1 MADGE
6 IIIETDIDTKKARA
20 ELKRLETR
28 IEGLK
33 EKIDAKQTARNAIA
47 EKLKA
52 AAVEAEEARKA
63 VELLQ
68 AEVAQSQR
76 NLRTEDLSATQR
88 KQMSDELRYQTTEL
102 NRQQRSLAQ
111 KEATVTRLETQER
124 QMTSDIAHQTQSLD
138 KSQRSAEALTNQIQ
152 KSSGAG
158 ATLRQQ
164 MEGAADSVN
173 RFKRRLSQLA
183 KQVLI
188 FTVAARAL
196 SALRD
201 WLGGVIKS
209 NDELSAKMA
218 KLKGAFLTAVQ
229 PILNAV
235 IPAFSKLLDVLT
247 RVVSAVA
254 SVVSLFFGTTAE
266 AAADQAEDLNREQEA
281 IEGVGSAAKTA
292 AKQLAAFDTINQL
305 TNTGGAGNQV
315 QAPDFSAVKDYK
327 LPDWLEKLV
336 EIIKFNVD
344 DVFFNWGDLTAEDI
358 AKKAVTGLITLCSG
372 AAGFAIG
379 GVPGAIVGTLLGV
392 TISGLV
398 NNAIFDNDGK
408 LSKREIAKMVVYAL
422 SGLAG
427 GVIGFTIGGFA
438 GAMIGA
444 TIGIGLTLLIEQ
456 LGISRE
462 KKSLER
468 FYASDLGKL
477 VQQLNEDISKHAQ
490 LALDLRAHVDSITG
504 EVDAKTQADFAMAK
518 TLIEQIFAFDEKDNK
533 TAEEIQRIQALCK
546 DLNKLGILG
555 DFRLEWDASKNS
567 VSATKDEVYKVMDAQ
582 FKLLQQEAWKD
593 SIIQL
598 LKDQAEYEQALDK
611 AYATAGKA
619 TREYYAEKEK
629 YDLFLDK
636 FRSNPYGSKEYKS
649 ALGDVLHGKAPSQVA
664 IDELKKAM
672 ESADKAASDLNSGYM
687 AVQEKINDFSRR
699 LGYDTKAVT
708 DWSKKYSVAAEDAA
722 DNLKKNAAQ
731 KAPDVKAAGESIA
744 GAFADGIASS
754 VEKSAQAARSVT
766 DQVTHAFSSAYAS
779 AKNAGKGL
787 TEQYAEGIKAGSG
800 TAKTAMSNVMQ
811 SLLSITQSGV
821 SAIRDLIDKINTK
834 LQTKTDTQ
842 PDLSAL
848 LDKIVGGMK
857 GLKIPHL
864 AQGAVIP
871 ANREFV
877 AVLGDQKSGTN
888 IETPLETMVQAFR
901 QALAESGYGG
911 NNEATLVLDRETLGK
926 VVWRLNKAE
935 ERRIGVSLAGV

>member
-1 MADGE
+1 MTVADGE
-6 IIIETDIDTKKARA
+6 IIIETDIDTKKART

-52 AAVEAEEARKA
+52 AAVKAEEARKA

-158 ATLRQQ
+158 ATMRQQ
-164 MEGAADSVN
+164 MEGVADSVN
-173 RFKRRLSQLA
+173 RVKRRLSQLA

-305 TNTGGAGNQV
+305 TNNGGAGGAGNQV

-398 NNAIFDNDGK
+398 NNLIFDNDGK

-427 GVIGFTIGGFA
+427 GIIGFTIGGFA

-456 LGISRE
+456 FGVSQE
-462 KKSLER
+462 KKALER

-490 LALDLRAHVDSITG
+490 LALDLKAHVDSITG
-504 EVDAKTQADFAMAK
+504 EVDAKTQADFTMAK
-518 TLIEQIFAFDEKDNK
+518 TLIEQIFSIDAKDNK

-555 DFRLEWDASKNS
+555 DFRLEWDASKKS

-611 AYATAGKA
+611 AYATAGRA
-619 TREYYAEKEK
+619 TREYYAKLDQGIQVK
-629 YDLFLDK
+629 KDNLFQ
-636 FRSNPYGSKEYKS
+636 YGRE
-649 ALGDVLHGKAPSQVA
+649 LH
-664 IDELKKAM
+664 ELKAAM
-672 ESADKAASDLNSGYM
+672 ESADKAASDLNSGYI

-708 DWSKKYSVAAEDAA
+708 DWSKKYSMAAEDAA

-766 DQVTHAFSSAYAS
+766 GQVTQAFSSAYAS

-834 LQTKTDTQ
+834 LQTKSGTQ

-871 ANREFV
+871 ANREFM

-901 QALAESGYGG
+901 QALAESGGRGDRPVY
-911 NNEATLVLDRETLGK
+911 LMLDRRELG
-926 VVWRLNKAE
+926 RAILDAGDQ
-935 ERRIGVSLAGV
+935 ERVRVGLSLT

>member
-6 IIIETDIDTKKARA
+6 IIIETDIDTKKAKA
-20 ELKRLETR
+20 ELGRLEAR

-33 EKIDAKQTARNAIA
+33 EKIDARQTARNAIA

-138 KSQRSAEALTNQIQ
+138 KSQRSAEALTTQIQ

-158 ATLRQQ
+158 ATMRQQ
-164 MEGAADSVN
+164 MEGAADSVT

-209 NDELSAKMA
+209 NDALSAKMA

-292 AKQLAAFDTINQL
+292 SKQLAAFDTINRL
-305 TNTGGAGNQV
+305 TNTGGAGGAGNQV

-336 EIIKFNVD
+336 EIIKVNVD

-392 TISGLV
+392 AISGLV
-398 NNAIFDNDGK
+398 NNMIFDNDGK
-408 LSKREIAKMVVYAL
+408 LSKREVAKMVVYAL

-427 GVIGFTIGGFA
+427 GIIGFTIGGFA

-456 LGISRE
+456 FGVSQE
-462 KKSLER
+462 KKALER

-490 LALDLRAHVDSITG
+490 LALDLKAHIDSITG
-504 EVDAKTQADFAMAK
+504 EVDAKTQADFTMAK
-518 TLIEQIFAFDEKDNK
+518 TLIDQIFSIDAKDNK

-546 DLNKLGILG
+546 DLNQLGILG
-555 DFRLEWDASKNS
+555 DFRLEWDASKKS

-611 AYATAGKA
+611 AYATAGRA
-619 TREYYAEKEK
+619 TREYYAKR
-629 YDLFLDK
+629 DQAPQVRADNF
-636 FRSNPYGSKEYKS
+636 FPYARE
-649 ALGDVLHGKAPSQVA
+649 LH
-664 IDELKKAM
+664 ELKKAM

-708 DWSKKYSVAAEDAA
+708 DWSKKYSMAAEDAA

-766 DQVTHAFSSAYAS
+766 GQVTQAFSSAYAS

-800 TAKTAMSNVMQ
+800 TAKTAMSNIMQ
-811 SLLSITQSGV
+811 ALLSITQSGV

-834 LQTKTDTQ
+834 LQTKSGTQ

-871 ANREFV
+871 ANREFM

-901 QALAESGYGG
+901 QALAESGGRGDRSVY
-911 NNEATLVLDRETLGK
+911 LMLDRRELG
-926 VVWRLNKAE
+926 RAILDAGDQ
-935 ERRIGVSLAGV
+935 ERVRVGLSLT

>member
-6 IIIETDIDTKKARA
+6 IIIETDIDTKKAKA
-20 ELKRLETR
+20 ELGRLEAR

-33 EKIDAKQTARNAIA
+33 EKIDARQTARNAIA

-138 KSQRSAEALTNQIQ
+138 KSQRSAEALTTQIQ

-158 ATLRQQ
+158 ATMRQQ
-164 MEGAADSVN
+164 MEGAADSVT

-209 NDELSAKMA
+209 NDALSAKMA

-292 AKQLAAFDTINQL
+292 SKQLAAFDTINRL
-305 TNTGGAGNQV
+305 TNTGGAGGAGNQV

-336 EIIKFNVD
+336 EIIKVNVD

-392 TISGLV
+392 AISGLV
-398 NNAIFDNDGK
+398 NNMIFDNDGK
-408 LSKREIAKMVVYAL
+408 LSKREVAKMVVYAL

-427 GVIGFTIGGFA
+427 GIIGFTIGGFA

-456 LGISRE
+456 FGVSQE
-462 KKSLER
+462 KKALER

-490 LALDLRAHVDSITG
+490 LALDLKAHIDSITG
-504 EVDAKTQADFAMAK
+504 EVDAKTQADFTMAK
-518 TLIEQIFAFDEKDNK
+518 TLIDQIFSIDAKDNK

-546 DLNKLGILG
+546 DLNQLGILG
-555 DFRLEWDASKNS
+555 DFRLEWDASKKS

-611 AYATAGKA
+611 AYATAGRA
-619 TREYYAEKEK
+619 TREYYAKR
-629 YDLFLDK
+629 DQAPQVRADNF
-636 FRSNPYGSKEYKS
+636 FPYARE
-649 ALGDVLHGKAPSQVA
+649 LH
-664 IDELKKAM
+664 ELKKAM

-708 DWSKKYSVAAEDAA
+708 DWSKKYSVAAEGAA
-722 DNLKKNAAQ
+722 DNLKKGAAQ
-731 KAPDVKAAGESIA
+731 KAPDIKAAGESIA

-766 DQVTHAFSSAYAS
+766 GQVTQAFSSAYAS

-834 LQTKTDTQ
+834 LQTKSGTQ

-871 ANREFV
+871 ANREFM
-877 AVLGDQKSGTN
+877 AVLGDQKQGTN
-888 IETPLETMVQAFR
+888 IETPLATMLAAFK
-901 QALAESGYGG
+901 QALAESGFGG

-926 VVWRLNKAE
+926 VVWKLNKAE

>member
-6 IIIETDIDTKKARA
+6 IIIETDIDTKKAQA
-20 ELKRLETR
+20 ELGRLEAR
-28 IEGLK
+28 VEKLK
-33 EKIDAKQTARNAIA
+33 EKIETKQTARNAIA
-47 EKLKA
+47 EQLKTA
-52 AAVEAEEARKA
+52 AAEAEAAHRE
-63 VELLQ
+63 VEQLQ
-68 AEVAQSQR
+68 AEAAQSR
-76 NLRTEDLSATQR
+76 TNLRVEDLTATQR
-88 KQMSDELRYQTTEL
+88 KQMSDELRYQTSEL
-102 NRQQRSLAQ
+102 TRQQRILAQ
-111 KEATVTRLETQER
+111 KEAAAKRLQTQER
-124 QMTSDIAHQTQSLD
+124 QMTSDIAHQTQSLA
-138 KSQRSAEALTNQIQ
+138 KSQQAAEALTNQIQ

-158 ATLRQQ
+158 ATMRQQ

-183 KQVLI
+183 KQVLV

-292 AKQLAAFDTINQL
+292 SKQLAAFDTINQL
-305 TNTGGAGNQV
+305 TNNGGAGSTGNQV

-336 EIIKFNVD
+336 EIIRFNVD
-344 DVFFNWGDLTAEDI
+344 DVFFNWENLTAEDI

-392 TISGLV
+392 AISGLV
-398 NNAIFDNDGK
+398 NNMIFDNDGK

-427 GVIGFTIGGFA
+427 GIIGFTIGGGFA

-462 KKSLER
+462 KKALER

-490 LALDLRAHVDSITG
+490 LALDLKAHVDSITG
-504 EVDAKTQADFAMAK
+504 EVDAKTQADFTMAK
-518 TLIEQIFAFDEKDNK
+518 TLIEQIFSIDAKDNK
-533 TAEEIQRIQALCK
+533 TAEEIQRIQTLCK
-546 DLNKLGILG
+546 DLNKLGVLG
-555 DFRLEWDASKNS
+555 NFRLEWDASKMS
-567 VSATKDEVYKVMDAQ
+567 VSATKDEVYKMLDAQ

-611 AYATAGKA
+611 AYATAGRA
-619 TREYYAEKEK
+619 TREYYAKKEE
-629 YDLFLDK
+629 YDRFYD
-636 FRSNPYGSKEYKS
+636 RSTRSM
-649 ALGDVLHGKAPSQVA
+649 LGDVLKGKG
-664 IDELKKAM
+664 ITDTELNELKKAM

-708 DWSKKYSVAAEDAA
+708 DWSKKYSVAAEGAA
-722 DNLKKNAAQ
+722 DNLKKGAAQ
-731 KAPDVKAAGESIA
+731 KAPDIKAAGESIA

-766 DQVTHAFSSAYAS
+766 GQVTQAFSSAYAS

-834 LQTKTDTQ
+834 LQTKSGTQ

-871 ANREFV
+871 ANREFM

-888 IETPLETMVQAFR
+888 IETPLATMVQAFR
-901 QALAESGYGG
+901 QALAESGGRGERPVY
-911 NNEATLVLDRETLGK
+911 LMLDRRELG
-926 VVWRLNKAE
+926 RAILDAGDQ
-935 ERRIGVSLAGV
+935 ERVRIGLSLT

>member
-1 MADGE
+1 M
-6 IIIETDIDTKKARA
+6 
-20 ELKRLETR
+20 ETR

-111 KEATVTRLETQER
+111 KEAMVTRLETQER

-158 ATLRQQ
+158 ATMRQQ

-305 TNTGGAGNQV
+305 TNNGGAGGADNQV

-398 NNAIFDNDGK
+398 NNLIFDNDGK

-427 GVIGFTIGGFA
+427 GIIGFTIGGFA

-456 LGISRE
+456 FGVSQE
-462 KKSLER
+462 KKALER

-490 LALDLRAHVDSITG
+490 LALDLKAHVDSITG
-504 EVDAKTQADFAMAK
+504 EVDAKTQADFTMAK
-518 TLIEQIFAFDEKDNK
+518 TLIEQIFSIDAKDNK

-555 DFRLEWDASKNS
+555 DFRLEWDASKKS

-611 AYATAGKA
+611 AYATAGRA
-619 TREYYAEKEK
+619 TREYYAKLDQGIQVK
-629 YDLFLDK
+629 KDNLFQ
-636 FRSNPYGSKEYKS
+636 YGRE
-649 ALGDVLHGKAPSQVA
+649 LH
-664 IDELKKAM
+664 ELKAAM
-672 ESADKAASDLNSGYM
+672 ESADKAASDLNSGYI

-708 DWSKKYSVAAEDAA
+708 DWSKKYSMAAEDAA

-731 KAPDVKAAGESIA
+731 KAPDVKAAGESIV

-766 DQVTHAFSSAYAS
+766 GQVTQAFSSAYAS

-834 LQTKTDTQ
+834 LQTKSGTQ

-871 ANREFV
+871 ANREFM

-901 QALAESGYGG
+901 QALAESGGRGDRSVY
-911 NNEATLVLDRETLGK
+911 LMLDRRELG
-926 VVWRLNKAE
+926 RAILDAGDQ
-935 ERRIGVSLAGV
+935 ERVRVGLSLT

>member
-6 IIIETDIDTKKARA
+6 IIIETDIDTKKAQA
-20 ELKRLETR
+20 ELGRLEAR
-28 IEGLK
+28 VEKLK
-33 EKIDAKQTARNAIA
+33 EKIETKQTARNAIA
-47 EKLKA
+47 EQLKTA
-52 AAVEAEEARKA
+52 AAEAEAARRE
-63 VELLQ
+63 VEQLQ
-68 AEVAQSQR
+68 AEAAQSR
-76 NLRTEDLSATQR
+76 TNLRVEDLTATQR
-88 KQMSDELRYQTTEL
+88 KQMSDELRYQTSEL
-102 NRQQRSLAQ
+102 TRQQRILAQ
-111 KEATVTRLETQER
+111 KEAAAKRLQTQER
-124 QMTSDIAHQTQSLD
+124 QMTSDIAHQTQSLA
-138 KSQRSAEALTNQIQ
+138 KSQQAAEALTNQIQ

-158 ATLRQQ
+158 ATMRQQ

-183 KQVLI
+183 KQVLV

-292 AKQLAAFDTINQL
+292 SKQLAAFDTINQL
-305 TNTGGAGNQV
+305 TNNGGAGSTGNQV

-336 EIIKFNVD
+336 EIIRFNVD
-344 DVFFNWGDLTAEDI
+344 DVFFNWENLTAEDI

-392 TISGLV
+392 AISGLV
-398 NNAIFDNDGK
+398 NNMIFDNDGK

-490 LALDLRAHVDSITG
+490 LALDLKAHVDSITG
-504 EVDAKTQADFAMAK
+504 EVDAKTQADFTMAK
-518 TLIEQIFAFDEKDNK
+518 TLIEQIFSIDAKDNK

-611 AYATAGKA
+611 AYATAGRA
-619 TREYYAEKEK
+619 TREYYAKLDQGIQVK
-629 YDLFLDK
+629 KDNLFQ
-636 FRSNPYGSKEYKS
+636 YGRE
-649 ALGDVLHGKAPSQVA
+649 LH
-664 IDELKKAM
+664 ELKAAM
-672 ESADKAASDLNSGYM
+672 ESADKAASDLNSGYI

-708 DWSKKYSVAAEDAA
+708 DWSKKYSMAAEDAA

-766 DQVTHAFSSAYAS
+766 GQVTQAFSSAYAS

-834 LQTKTDTQ
+834 LQTKSGTQ

-871 ANREFV
+871 ANREFM

-901 QALAESGYGG
+901 QALAESGGRGDRPVY
-911 NNEATLVLDRETLGK
+911 LMLDRRELG
-926 VVWRLNKAE
+926 RAILDAGDQ
-935 ERRIGVSLAGV
+935 ERVRVGLSLT

>member
-6 IIIETDIDTKKARA
+6 IIIETDIDTKKAQA
-20 ELKRLETR
+20 ELGRLEAR
-28 IEGLK
+28 VEKLK
-33 EKIDAKQTARNAIA
+33 EKIETKQTARDAIA
-47 EKLKA
+47 EQLKTA
-52 AAVEAEEARKA
+52 AAEAEAARRE
-63 VELLQ
+63 VEQLQ
-68 AEVAQSQR
+68 AEAAQSR
-76 NLRTEDLSATQR
+76 TNLRVEDLTATQR
-88 KQMSDELRYQTTEL
+88 KQMSDELRYQTSEL
-102 NRQQRSLAQ
+102 TRQQRILAQ
-111 KEATVTRLETQER
+111 KEAAAKRLQTQER
-124 QMTSDIAHQTQSLD
+124 QMTSDIAHQTQSLA
-138 KSQRSAEALTNQIQ
+138 KSQQAAEALTNQIQ

-158 ATLRQQ
+158 ATMRQQ

-183 KQVLI
+183 KQVLV

-292 AKQLAAFDTINQL
+292 SKQLAAFDTINQL
-305 TNTGGAGNQV
+305 TNNGGAGSTGNQV

-336 EIIKFNVD
+336 EIIRFNVD
-344 DVFFNWGDLTAEDI
+344 DVFFNWENLTAEDI

-392 TISGLV
+392 AISGLV
-398 NNAIFDNDGK
+398 NNMIFDNDGK

-427 GVIGFTIGGFA
+427 GIIGFTIGGGFA

-462 KKSLER
+462 KKALER

-490 LALDLRAHVDSITG
+490 LALDLKAHVDSITG
-504 EVDAKTQADFAMAK
+504 EVDAKTQADFTMAK
-518 TLIEQIFAFDEKDNK
+518 TLIEQIFSIDAKDNK
-533 TAEEIQRIQALCK
+533 TAEEIQRIQTLCK
-546 DLNKLGILG
+546 DLNKLGVLG
-555 DFRLEWDASKNS
+555 NFRLEWDASKMS
-567 VSATKDEVYKVMDAQ
+567 VSATKDEVYKMLDAQ

-611 AYATAGKA
+611 AYATAGRA
-619 TREYYAEKEK
+619 TREYYAKKEE
-629 YDLFLDK
+629 YDRFYD
-636 FRSNPYGSKEYKS
+636 RSTRSM
-649 ALGDVLHGKAPSQVA
+649 LGDVLKGKG
-664 IDELKKAM
+664 ITDTELNELKKAM

-699 LGYDTKAVT
+699 LGYDTKAIT
-708 DWSKKYSVAAEDAA
+708 DWSKKYSVAAEGAA
-722 DNLKKNAAQ
+722 DNLKKGAAQ
-731 KAPDVKAAGESIA
+731 KAPDIKAAGESIA

-766 DQVTHAFSSAYAS
+766 GQVMQAFSSAYAS

-800 TAKTAMSNVMQ
+800 TAKTAMANVMR

-834 LQTKTDTQ
+834 LQMKADTQ

-871 ANREFV
+871 ANREFM

>member
-6 IIIETDIDTKKARA
+6 IIIETDIDTKKAKT

-33 EKIDAKQTARNAIA
+33 EKIETKQTARNAIA

-111 KEATVTRLETQER
+111 KEATVTRLKTQER
-124 QMTSDIAHQTQSLD
+124 QMTSDIERQTQSLA
-138 KSQRSAEALTNQIQ
+138 KSQQAAEALTNQIQ

-158 ATLRQQ
+158 ATMRQQ

-183 KQVLI
+183 KQVLV

-218 KLKGAFLTAVQ
+218 KLKGTFLTAVQ

-247 RVVSAVA
+247 RVISAVA

-292 AKQLAAFDTINQL
+292 SKQLAAFDTINQL
-305 TNTGGAGNQV
+305 TNNGGAGSSGAQV

-344 DVFFNWGDLTAEDI
+344 DVFFNWEDLTAEDI

-379 GVPGAIVGTLLGV
+379 GVPGAIIGTLLGV

-398 NNAIFDNDGK
+398 NNLIFDNDGK
-408 LSKREIAKMVVYAL
+408 LSKREIAKMVVYVL

-427 GVIGFTIGGFA
+427 GIIGFTIGGGFA

-456 LGISRE
+456 FCVSQE
-462 KKSLER
+462 KKALER

-490 LALDLRAHVDSITG
+490 LALDLKAHIDSITG
-504 EVDAKTQADFAMAK
+504 EVDAKTQADFTMAK
-518 TLIEQIFAFDEKDNK
+518 TLIEQIFSIDAKDNK

-611 AYATAGKA
+611 AYATAGRV
-619 TREYYAEKEK
+619 THEYYAKR
-629 YDLFLDK
+629 DQAPQVRADNF
-636 FRSNPYGSKEYKS
+636 FPYARE
-649 ALGDVLHGKAPSQVA
+649 LH
-664 IDELKKAM
+664 ELKKVM

-708 DWSKKYSVAAEDAA
+708 DWSKKYATAAESAA
-722 DNLKKNAAQ
+722 DNLTAGAAR

-744 GAFADGIASS
+744 DAFADGIASS
-754 VEKSAQAARSVT
+754 TDKSAQAARSVT
-766 DQVTHAFSSAYAS
+766 GQVTQAFSSAYAS
-779 AKNAGKGL
+779 AKNAGKSL

-800 TAKTAMSNVMQ
+800 TAKNAMSTVMQ

-834 LQTKTDTQ
+834 LQTKSEAK

-848 LDKIVGGMK
+848 LDKIIGGMN

-871 ANREFV
+871 ANREFM

-901 QALAESGYGG
+901 QALAENGGRSGSRPVY
-911 NNEATLVLDRETLGK
+911 LMLDRRELG
-926 VVWRLNKAE
+926 RAILDAGDQ
-935 ERRIGVSLAGV
+935 ERVRVGLSLT

>member
-6 IIIETDIDTKKARA
+6 IIIETDIDTKKAQA
-20 ELKRLETR
+20 ELGRLEAR
-28 IEGLK
+28 VEKLK
-33 EKIDAKQTARNAIA
+33 EKIETKQTARNAIA
-47 EKLKA
+47 EQLKTA
-52 AAVEAEEARKA
+52 AAEAEAARRE
-63 VELLQ
+63 VEQLQ
-68 AEVAQSQR
+68 AEAAQSR
-76 NLRTEDLSATQR
+76 TNLRVEDLTATQR
-88 KQMSDELRYQTTEL
+88 KQMSDELRYQTSEL
-102 NRQQRSLAQ
+102 TRQQRILAQ
-111 KEATVTRLETQER
+111 KEAAAKRLQTQER
-124 QMTSDIAHQTQSLD
+124 QMTSDIAHQTQSLA
-138 KSQRSAEALTNQIQ
+138 KSQQAAEALTNQIQ

-158 ATLRQQ
+158 ATMRQQ

-183 KQVLI
+183 KQVLV

-292 AKQLAAFDTINQL
+292 SKQLAAFDTINQL
-305 TNTGGAGNQV
+305 TNNGGAGSTGNQV

-336 EIIKFNVD
+336 EIIRFNVD
-344 DVFFNWGDLTAEDI
+344 DVFFNWENLTAEDI

-392 TISGLV
+392 AISGLV
-398 NNAIFDNDGK
+398 NNMIFDNDGK

-427 GVIGFTIGGFA
+427 GIIGFTIGGGFA

-462 KKSLER
+462 KKALER

-490 LALDLRAHVDSITG
+490 LALDLKAHVDSITG
-504 EVDAKTQADFAMAK
+504 EVDAKTQADFTMAK
-518 TLIEQIFAFDEKDNK
+518 TLIEQIFSIDAKDNK

-555 DFRLEWDASKNS
+555 DFRLEWDASKKS
-567 VSATKDEVYKVMDAQ
+567 VSATKDEVYKMLDAQ

-598 LKDQAEYEQALDK
+598 LKDQVEYEQALDK
-611 AYATAGKA
+611 AYATAGRA
-619 TREYYAEKEK
+619 TREYYAKKEE
-629 YDLFLDK
+629 YDRFYD
-636 FRSNPYGSKEYKS
+636 RSTRSM
-649 ALGDVLHGKAPSQVA
+649 LGDVLKGKG
-664 IDELKKAM
+664 ITDTELNELKKAM

-708 DWSKKYSVAAEDAA
+708 DWSKKYSVAAEGAA
-722 DNLKKNAAQ
+722 DNLKKGAAQ
-731 KAPDVKAAGESIA
+731 KAPDIKAAGESIA

-766 DQVTHAFSSAYAS
+766 GQVTQAFSSAYAS

-834 LQTKTDTQ
+834 LQTKSGTQ

-871 ANREFV
+871 ANREFM
-877 AVLGDQKSGTN
+877 AVLGDQKQGTN
-888 IETPLETMVQAFR
+888 IETPLATMLAAFK
-901 QALAESGYGG
+901 QALAESGFGG

-926 VVWRLNKAE
+926 VVWKLNKAE

>member
-1 MADGE
+1 MTVADGE
-6 IIIETDIDTKKARA
+6 IIIETDIDTKKART

-138 KSQRSAEALTNQIQ
+138 KSQRSAEALTTQIQ

-158 ATLRQQ
+158 ATMRQQ
-164 MEGAADSVN
+164 MEGAADSVT

-183 KQVLI
+183 KQVLV
-188 FTVAARAL
+188 FTVASRAL

-201 WLGGVIKS
+201 WLGGVIRS
-209 NDELSAKMA
+209 NDALSAKMA

-235 IPAFSKLLDVLT
+235 IPAFSGLLDVLT
-247 RVVSAVA
+247 RVISAVA

-305 TNTGGAGNQV
+305 TNNGGAGSSGNQA

-344 DVFFNWGDLTAEDI
+344 DVFFNWENLTAEDI

-462 KKSLER
+462 KKALDR

-490 LALDLRAHVDSITG
+490 LALDLKAHVDSITG
-504 EVDAKTQADFAMAK
+504 EVDAKTQADFTMAK
-518 TLIEQIFAFDEKDNK
+518 TLIEQIFSFDEKDNK

-619 TREYYAEKEK
+619 TREYYAKKEE
-629 YDLFLDK
+629 YDRFYD
-636 FRSNPYGSKEYKS
+636 RSTRSM
-649 ALGDVLHGKAPSQVA
+649 LGDVLKGKG
-664 IDELKKAM
+664 ITDTELNELKKAM

-708 DWSKKYSVAAEDAA
+708 DWSKKYSMAAEDAA

-766 DQVTHAFSSAYAS
+766 GQVTQAFSSAYAS

-834 LQTKTDTQ
+834 LQTKSGSTQ

-871 ANREFV
+871 ANREFM

-901 QALAESGYGG
+901 QALAESGGRGDRPVY
-911 NNEATLVLDRETLGK
+911 LMLDRRELG
-926 VVWRLNKAE
+926 RAILDAGDQ
-935 ERRIGVSLAGV
+935 ERVRVGLSLT

>member
-33 EKIDAKQTARNAIA
+33 EKIDAKQTERNAIA

-52 AAVEAEEARKA
+52 AAAEAEEARKA

-88 KQMSDELRYQTTEL
+88 KQMSDELRYQTAEL

-138 KSQRSAEALTNQIQ
+138 KSQRSAEALTKQIQ

-158 ATLRQQ
+158 ATIRQQ

-173 RFKRRLSQLA
+173 RFKRRLSRLA
-183 KQVLI
+183 KQALI

-247 RVVSAVA
+247 RVISAVA

-292 AKQLAAFDTINQL
+292 SKQLAAFDTINQL
-305 TNTGGAGNQV
+305 TNNGGAGSAGNQV
-315 QAPDFSAVKDYK
+315 QVPDFSAVKDYK

-344 DVFFNWGDLTAEDI
+344 DVFFNWDDLTAEDI

-398 NNAIFDNDGK
+398 NNMIFDNDGK

-427 GVIGFTIGGFA
+427 GIIGFTIGGFA

-444 TIGIGLTLLIEQ
+444 TIGIGLMLLIEQ

-462 KKSLER
+462 KKALER

-504 EVDAKTQADFAMAK
+504 EVDAKTQADFTMAK
-518 TLIEQIFAFDEKDNK
+518 ALIEQIFSIDAKDNK

-546 DLNKLGILG
+546 DLNQLGILG
-555 DFRLEWDASKNS
+555 DFRLEWDASKDS

-582 FKLLQQEAWKD
+582 LKLLQQEAWKD

-611 AYATAGKA
+611 AYATAGRA
-619 TREYYAEKEK
+619 TREYYAKKEE
-629 YDLFLDK
+629 YDRFYD
-636 FRSNPYGSKEYKS
+636 RSTRSM
-649 ALGDVLHGKAPSQVA
+649 LGDVLKGKG
-664 IDELKKAM
+664 ITDTELNELKKAM

-708 DWSKKYSVAAEDAA
+708 DWSKKYSMAAEDAA
-722 DNLKKNAAQ
+722 DNLKKGAAQ
-731 KAPDVKAAGESIA
+731 KAPDVRAAGESIA

-754 VEKSAQAARSVT
+754 VKKSAQAARSVT

-800 TAKTAMSNVMQ
+800 TAKTAMSNVMRA
-811 SLLSITQSGV
+811 LLSITQSGV

-834 LQTKTDTQ
+834 LQTKSGTQ

-871 ANREFV
+871 ANREFM

-888 IETPLETMVQAFR
+888 IETPLATMVQAFR
-901 QALAESGYGG
+901 QALAESGYSGT
-911 NNEATLVLDRETLGK
+911 NEAYMVLDDEVFGK
-926 VVWRLNKAE
+926 LVYRYNNK
-935 ERRIGVSLAGV
+935 ERNRIGVSLAGGNA

>member
-1 MADGE
+1 MIVADGE
-6 IIIETDIDTKKARA
+6 IIIETDIDTKKART

-158 ATLRQQ
+158 ATMRQQ

-305 TNTGGAGNQV
+305 TNNGGAGGAGNQV

-398 NNAIFDNDGK
+398 NNLIFDNDGK

-427 GVIGFTIGGFA
+427 GIIGFTIGGFA

-456 LGISRE
+456 FGVSQE
-462 KKSLER
+462 KKALER

-490 LALDLRAHVDSITG
+490 LALDLKAHVDSITG
-504 EVDAKTQADFAMAK
+504 EVDAKTQADFTMAK
-518 TLIEQIFAFDEKDNK
+518 TLIEQIFSIDAKDNK

-555 DFRLEWDASKNS
+555 DFRLEWDASKKS

-611 AYATAGKA
+611 AYATAGRA
-619 TREYYAEKEK
+619 TREYYAKLDQGIQVK
-629 YDLFLDK
+629 KDNLFQ
-636 FRSNPYGSKEYKS
+636 YGRE
-649 ALGDVLHGKAPSQVA
+649 LH
-664 IDELKKAM
+664 ELKAAM
-672 ESADKAASDLNSGYM
+672 ESADKAASDLNSGYI

-708 DWSKKYSVAAEDAA
+708 DWSKKYSMAAEDAA

-731 KAPDVKAAGESIA
+731 KAPDVKAAGESIV

-766 DQVTHAFSSAYAS
+766 GQVTQAFSSAYAS

-834 LQTKTDTQ
+834 LQTKSGTQ

-871 ANREFV
+871 ANREFM

-901 QALAESGYGG
+901 QALAESGGRGDRSVY
-911 NNEATLVLDRETLGK
+911 LMLDRRELG
-926 VVWRLNKAE
+926 RAILDAGDQ
-935 ERRIGVSLAGV
+935 ERVRVGLSLT

>member
-6 IIIETDIDTKKARA
+6 IIIETDIDTKKAQA
-20 ELKRLETR
+20 ELGRLEAR
-28 IEGLK
+28 VEKLK
-33 EKIDAKQTARNAIA
+33 EKIETKQTARNAIA
-47 EKLKA
+47 EQLKTA
-52 AAVEAEEARKA
+52 AAEAEAARRE
-63 VELLQ
+63 VEQLQ
-68 AEVAQSQR
+68 AEAAQSR
-76 NLRTEDLSATQR
+76 TNLRVEDLTATQR
-88 KQMSDELRYQTTEL
+88 KQMSDELRYQTSEL
-102 NRQQRSLAQ
+102 TRQQRILAQ
-111 KEATVTRLETQER
+111 KEAAAKRLQTQER
-124 QMTSDIAHQTQSLD
+124 QMTSDIAHQTQSLA
-138 KSQRSAEALTNQIQ
+138 KSQRSAEALTKQIQ

-158 ATLRQQ
+158 ATMRQQ
-164 MEGAADSVN
+164 MEGAADSVT
-173 RFKRRLSQLA
+173 RVKRRLSQLA

-247 RVVSAVA
+247 RVISAVA

-292 AKQLAAFDTINQL
+292 SKQLAAFDTINQL
-305 TNTGGAGNQV
+305 TNTGGAGGAGNQV

-336 EIIKFNVD
+336 EIIKVNVD

-379 GVPGAIVGTLLGV
+379 GVPGAIIGTLLGV

-398 NNAIFDNDGK
+398 NNLIFDNDGK
-408 LSKREIAKMVVYAL
+408 LSKREIAKIAVYAL

-456 LGISRE
+456 LGFSKDKALADFYRSE
-462 KKSLER
+462 LGAFVQELNARVEER
-468 FYASDLGKL
+468 
-477 VQQLNEDISKHAQ
+477 AQ
-490 LALDLRAHVDSITG
+490 LALNLKAHVDSITG
-504 EVDAKTQADFAMAK
+504 EVDTKTQADFAMAK
-518 TLIEQIFAFDEKDNK
+518 RLIDQIFSIDASQNK
-533 TAEEIQRIQALCK
+533 TAEEIQRIQTLCK
-546 DLNKLGILG
+546 ELNKLGILD
-555 DFRLEWDASKNS
+555 DFRLEWDESTQS

-582 FKLLQQEAWKD
+582 FKLLQQEAWKE
-593 SIIQL
+593 SIVQL
-598 LKDQAEYEQALDK
+598 LQDQAEYEQALDK
-611 AYATAGKA
+611 AYADAGRA
-619 TREYYAEKEK
+619 TREYYAKKDE
-629 YDLFLDK
+629 YDRYYNGDF
-636 FRSNPYGSKEYKS
+636 FRGIGATLKGKS
-649 ALGDVLHGKAPSQVA
+649 YLGTELR
-664 IDELKKAM
+664 ELKKAM
-672 ESADKAASDLNSGYM
+672 ESANDAATALNNGYM
-687 AVQEKINDFSRR
+687 DVQKKINEFSGK
-699 LGYDTKAVT
+699 LGYDAKTIT
-708 DWSKKYSVAAEDAA
+708 DWSKKYATAAESAA
-722 DNLKKNAAQ
+722 DNLTAGAAR
-731 KAPDVKAAGESIA
+731 KAPDAKAAGETIA
-744 GAFADGIASS
+744 DAFADGIASS
-754 VEKSAQAARSVT
+754 TDKSAQAARSVT
-766 DQVTHAFSSAYAS
+766 GQVTQAFSSAYAS

-811 SLLSITQSGV
+811 SLLSITKNGV

-834 LQTKTDTQ
+834 LQTKSEAK

-848 LDKIVGGMK
+848 LDKIIGGMN

-871 ANREFV
+871 ANREFM

-901 QALAESGYGG
+901 QALAESGGRGDRPVY
-911 NNEATLVLDRETLGK
+911 LMLDRRELG
-926 VVWRLNKAE
+926 RAILDAGDQ
-935 ERRIGVSLAGV
+935 ERVRVGLSLT

>member
-6 IIIETDIDTKKARA
+6 IIIETDIDTKKART
-20 ELKRLETR
+20 ELGRLEAR
-28 IEGLK
+28 VEKLK
-33 EKIDAKQTARNAIA
+33 EKIETKQTARNAIA
-47 EKLKA
+47 EQLKT

-88 KQMSDELRYQTTEL
+88 KQMSDELRYQTSEL
-102 NRQQRSLAQ
+102 TRQQRILAQ

-124 QMTSDIAHQTQSLD
+124 KMTSDIAHQTQSLA
-138 KSQRSAEALTNQIQ
+138 KSQQAAEALTNQIQ

-158 ATLRQQ
+158 ATMRRQ

-183 KQVLI
+183 KQVLV

-218 KLKGAFLTAVQ
+218 KLKGALLTAVQ

-247 RVVSAVA
+247 RVISAVA
-254 SVVSLFFGTTAE
+254 SVVSLFFGTTTE
-266 AAADQAEDLNREQEA
+266 AAADQAEDLNKEQEA

-305 TNTGGAGNQV
+305 TNNGGAGGAGNQV

-344 DVFFNWGDLTAEDI
+344 DVLFNWGDLTAEDI

-398 NNAIFDNDGK
+398 NNLIFDNDGK

-427 GVIGFTIGGFA
+427 GIIGFTIGGFA

-456 LGISRE
+456 FGVSQE
-462 KKSLER
+462 KKALER

-490 LALDLRAHVDSITG
+490 LALDLKAHVDSITG
-504 EVDAKTQADFAMAK
+504 EVDAKTQADFTMAK
-518 TLIEQIFAFDEKDNK
+518 TLIEQIFSIDAKDNK

-555 DFRLEWDASKNS
+555 DFRLEWDASKKS

-611 AYATAGKA
+611 AYATAGRA
-619 TREYYAEKEK
+619 TREYYAKLDQGIQVK
-629 YDLFLDK
+629 KDNLFQ
-636 FRSNPYGSKEYKS
+636 YGRE
-649 ALGDVLHGKAPSQVA
+649 LH
-664 IDELKKAM
+664 ELKAAM
-672 ESADKAASDLNSGYM
+672 ESADKAASDLNSGYI

-708 DWSKKYSVAAEDAA
+708 DWSKKYSMAAEDAA

-731 KAPDVKAAGESIA
+731 KAPDVKAAGESIV

-766 DQVTHAFSSAYAS
+766 GQVTQAFSSAYAS

-834 LQTKTDTQ
+834 LQTKSGTQ

-871 ANREFV
+871 ANREFM

-901 QALAESGYGG
+901 QALAESGGRGDRPVY
-911 NNEATLVLDRETLGK
+911 LMLDRRELG
-926 VVWRLNKAE
+926 RAILDAGDQ
-935 ERRIGVSLAGV
+935 ERVRVGLSLT

>member
-6 IIIETDIDTKKARA
+6 IIIETDIDTKKAKT

-33 EKIDAKQTARNAIA
+33 EKIETKQTARNAIA

-111 KEATVTRLETQER
+111 KEATVTRLKTQER
-124 QMTSDIAHQTQSLD
+124 QMTSDIERQTQSLA
-138 KSQRSAEALTNQIQ
+138 KSQQAAEALTNQIQ

-158 ATLRQQ
+158 ATMRQK

-183 KQVLI
+183 KQVLV

-218 KLKGAFLTAVQ
+218 KLKGTFLTAVQ

-247 RVVSAVA
+247 RVISAVA

-292 AKQLAAFDTINQL
+292 SKQLAAFDTINQL
-305 TNTGGAGNQV
+305 TNNGGAGSSGAQV

-344 DVFFNWGDLTAEDI
+344 DVFFNWEDLTAEDI

-379 GVPGAIVGTLLGV
+379 GVPGAIIGTLLGV

-398 NNAIFDNDGK
+398 NNLIFDNDGK
-408 LSKREIAKMVVYAL
+408 LSKREIAKMVVYVL

-427 GVIGFTIGGFA
+427 GIIGFTIGGGFA

-456 LGISRE
+456 FCVSQE
-462 KKSLER
+462 KKALER

-490 LALDLRAHVDSITG
+490 LALDLKAHIDSITG
-504 EVDAKTQADFAMAK
+504 EVDAKTQADFTMAK
-518 TLIEQIFAFDEKDNK
+518 TLIEQIFSIDAKDNK

-611 AYATAGKA
+611 AYATAGRV
-619 TREYYAEKEK
+619 THEYYAKR
-629 YDLFLDK
+629 DQAPQVRADNF
-636 FRSNPYGSKEYKS
+636 FPYARE
-649 ALGDVLHGKAPSQVA
+649 LH
-664 IDELKKAM
+664 ELKKVM

-708 DWSKKYSVAAEDAA
+708 DWSKKYATAAESAA
-722 DNLKKNAAQ
+722 DNLTAGAAR

-744 GAFADGIASS
+744 DAFADGIASS
-754 VEKSAQAARSVT
+754 TDKSAQAARSVT
-766 DQVTHAFSSAYAS
+766 GQVTQAFSSAYAS
-779 AKNAGKGL
+779 AKNAGKSL
-787 TEQYAEGIKAGSG
+787 TEKYAEGIKAGSG
-800 TAKTAMSNVMQ
+800 TAKNAMSTVMQ

-834 LQTKTDTQ
+834 LQTKSEAK

-848 LDKIVGGMK
+848 LDKIIGGMN

-871 ANREFV
+871 ANREFM

-901 QALAESGYGG
+901 QALAENGGRSGSRPVY
-911 NNEATLVLDRETLGK
+911 LMLDRRELG
-926 VVWRLNKAE
+926 RAILDAGDQ
-935 ERRIGVSLAGV
+935 ERVRVGLSLT

>member
-1 MADGE
+1 MIVADGE
-6 IIIETDIDTKKARA
+6 IIIETDIDTKKART

-111 KEATVTRLETQER
+111 KEATVTRLETQEH
-124 QMTSDIAHQTQSLD
+124 QMTSAIAHQTQSLD
-138 KSQRSAEALTNQIQ
+138 KSQRSAEALTNRIQ

-158 ATLRQQ
+158 ATMRQQ

-254 SVVSLFFGTTAE
+254 SVVSLFFGKTAE

-305 TNTGGAGNQV
+305 TNNGGAGGAGNQV

-336 EIIKFNVD
+336 EIIRFNVD
-344 DVFFNWGDLTAEDI
+344 DVFFNWENLTAEDI

-398 NNAIFDNDGK
+398 NNLIFDNDGK

-427 GVIGFTIGGFA
+427 GIIGFTIGGFA

-444 TIGIGLTLLIEQ
+444 TIGIGLTLLIEN
-456 LGISRE
+456 LGFSKDRALADFYRSE
-462 KKSLER
+462 LGAFVQDLNARVEER
-468 FYASDLGKL
+468 
-477 VQQLNEDISKHAQ
+477 AQ
-490 LALDLRAHVDSITG
+490 LALNLKAHVDSITG
-504 EVDAKTQADFAMAK
+504 EVDAKTQADFTMAK
-518 TLIEQIFAFDEKDNK
+518 RLIDQIFSIDASQNK
-533 TAEEIQRIQALCK
+533 TAEEIQRIQTLCK
-546 DLNKLGILG
+546 ELNKLGILG
-555 DFRLEWDASKNS
+555 DFRLEWDESTQS

-582 FKLLQQEAWKD
+582 FKLLQQEAWKE
-593 SIIQL
+593 SIVQL
-598 LKDQAEYEQALDK
+598 LQDQAEYEQALDK
-611 AYATAGKA
+611 AYADAGKA
-619 TREYYAEKEK
+619 TREYYAKKDE
-629 YDLFLDK
+629 YDRYYNGEF
-636 FRSNPYGSKEYKS
+636 FRGIGATLTGKS
-649 ALGDVLHGKAPSQVA
+649 HLGTELR
-664 IDELKKAM
+664 ELKKAM
-672 ESADKAASDLNSGYM
+672 DSANDAATALNNGYM
-687 AVQEKINDFSRR
+687 DVQKKINEFSGK
-699 LGYDTKAVT
+699 LGYDAKTIT
-708 DWSKKYSVAAEDAA
+708 DWSKKYATAAESAA
-722 DNLKKNAAQ
+722 DNLTAGAAQ
-731 KAPDVKAAGESIA
+731 KAPDIKAAGESIA

-754 VEKSAQAARSVT
+754 VEKSAQAARSVAG
-766 DQVTHAFSSAYAS
+766 QVTQAFSSAYAS

-811 SLLSITQSGV
+811 SLLSITKNGV

-834 LQTKTDTQ
+834 LQTKSEAK

-848 LDKIVGGMK
+848 LDKIIGGMN

-871 ANREFV
+871 ANREFM

-888 IETPLETMVQAFR
+888 IETPLDTMVQAFR
-901 QALAESGYGG
+901 QALAENGGRSGSRPVY
-911 NNEATLVLDRETLGK
+911 LMLDRRELG
-926 VVWRLNKAE
+926 RAILDAGDQ
-935 ERRIGVSLAGV
+935 ERVRVGLSLT

>member
-1 MADGE
+1 MTVADGE
-6 IIIETDIDTKKARA
+6 IIIETDIDTKKART

-76 NLRTEDLSATQR
+76 NLRTEDLTASQR

-124 QMTSDIAHQTQSLD
+124 QMTSDIARQTQSLA
-138 KSQRSAEALTNQIQ
+138 KSQQAAAALTNQIQ

-158 ATLRQQ
+158 ATMRQQ
-164 MEGAADSVN
+164 MEGAAESVN

-254 SVVSLFFGTTAE
+254 SIVSLFFGTTAE

-292 AKQLAAFDTINQL
+292 SKQLAAFDTINQL
-305 TNTGGAGNQV
+305 TNNGGAGSTGNQV

-336 EIIKFNVD
+336 EIIRFNVD
-344 DVFFNWGDLTAEDI
+344 DVFFNWDNLTAEDI

-398 NNAIFDNDGK
+398 NNMIFDNDGK

-427 GVIGFTIGGFA
+427 GVIGFTIGGGFA

-462 KKSLER
+462 KKALER

-477 VQQLNEDISKHAQ
+477 VQQLNDDISKHAQ

-518 TLIEQIFAFDEKDNK
+518 ALIEQIFSIDAKDNK

-546 DLNKLGILG
+546 DLNKIGILG

-619 TREYYAEKEK
+619 TREYYAKKEE
-629 YDLFLDK
+629 YDRFYD
-636 FRSNPYGSKEYKS
+636 RSTRSM
-649 ALGDVLHGKAPSQVA
+649 LGDALKGKGPTDTALN
-664 IDELKKAM
+664 ELKKAM
-672 ESADKAASDLNSGYM
+672 ESADKAASDLNSGYI

-708 DWSKKYSVAAEDAA
+708 DWSKKYSMAAEDAA
-722 DNLKKNAAQ
+722 DNLKKGAAQ

-744 GAFADGIASS
+744 GAFADGISSS

-766 DQVTHAFSSAYAS
+766 GQVTQAFSSAYAS

-871 ANREFV
+871 ANREFM

-901 QALAESGYGG
+901 QALAESGGRSDRPVY
-911 NNEATLVLDRETLGK
+911 LMLDRRELG
-926 VVWRLNKAE
+926 RAILDAGDQ
-935 ERRIGVSLAGV
+935 ERVRVGLSLT

>member
-1 MADGE
+1 MTLADGE
-6 IIIETDIDTKKARA
+6 IIIETDIDTKKART

-102 NRQQRSLAQ
+102 NRQQRILAQ

-158 ATLRQQ
+158 ATMRQQ

-305 TNTGGAGNQV
+305 TNNGGAGGAGNQV

-398 NNAIFDNDGK
+398 NNLIFDNDGK

-427 GVIGFTIGGFA
+427 GIIGFTIGGFA

-456 LGISRE
+456 FGVSQE
-462 KKSLER
+462 KKALER

-490 LALDLRAHVDSITG
+490 LALDLKAHVDSITG
-504 EVDAKTQADFAMAK
+504 EVDAKTQADFTMAK
-518 TLIEQIFAFDEKDNK
+518 TLIEQIFSIDAKDNK

-611 AYATAGKA
+611 AYATAGRA
-619 TREYYAEKEK
+619 TREYYAKLDQGIQVK
-629 YDLFLDK
+629 KDNLFQ
-636 FRSNPYGSKEYKS
+636 YGRE
-649 ALGDVLHGKAPSQVA
+649 LH
-664 IDELKKAM
+664 ELKAAM
-672 ESADKAASDLNSGYM
+672 ESADKAASDLNSGYI

-699 LGYDTKAVT
+699 LGYDTKAIT
-708 DWSKKYSVAAEDAA
+708 DWSKKYSVAAEGAA
-722 DNLKKNAAQ
+722 DNLKKGAAQ
-731 KAPDVKAAGESIA
+731 KAPDIKAAGESIA

-754 VEKSAQAARSVT
+754 VEKSAQAARSVAG
-766 DQVTHAFSSAYAS
+766 QVTQAFSSAYAS

-821 SAIRDLIDKINTK
+821 SAIRNLIDKINTK
-834 LQTKTDTQ
+834 LQTKSEAK

-871 ANREFV
+871 ANREFM

-901 QALAESGYGG
+901 QALAESGGRGDRPVY
-911 NNEATLVLDRETLGK
+911 LMLDRRELG
-926 VVWRLNKAE
+926 RAILDAGDQ
-935 ERRIGVSLAGV
+935 ERVRVGLSLT

>member
-1 MADGE
+1 MTVADGE
-6 IIIETDIDTKKARA
+6 IIIETDIDTKKART

-158 ATLRQQ
+158 ATMRQQ

-305 TNTGGAGNQV
+305 TNNGGAGGAGNQV

-398 NNAIFDNDGK
+398 NNLIFDNDGK

-427 GVIGFTIGGFA
+427 GIIGFTIGGFA

-456 LGISRE
+456 FGVSQE
-462 KKSLER
+462 KKALER

-490 LALDLRAHVDSITG
+490 LALDLKAHVDSITG
-504 EVDAKTQADFAMAK
+504 EVDAKTQADFTMAK
-518 TLIEQIFAFDEKDNK
+518 RLIDQIFSIDASQNK
-533 TAEEIQRIQALCK
+533 TAEEIQRIQTLCK
-546 DLNKLGILG
+546 ELNKLGILG
-555 DFRLEWDASKNS
+555 DFRLEWDESTQS

-582 FKLLQQEAWKD
+582 FKLLQQEAWKE
-593 SIIQL
+593 SIVQL
-598 LKDQAEYEQALDK
+598 LQDQAEYEQALDK
-611 AYATAGKA
+611 AYADAGKA
-619 TREYYAEKEK
+619 TREYYAKKDE
-629 YDLFLDK
+629 YDRYYNGEF
-636 FRSNPYGSKEYKS
+636 FRGIGATLTGKS
-649 ALGDVLHGKAPSQVA
+649 HLGTELR
-664 IDELKKAM
+664 ELKKAM
-672 ESADKAASDLNSGYM
+672 DSANDAATALNNGYM
-687 AVQEKINDFSRR
+687 DVQKKINEFSGK
-699 LGYDTKAVT
+699 LGYDAKTIT
-708 DWSKKYSVAAEDAA
+708 DWSKKYATAAESAA
-722 DNLKKNAAQ
+722 DNLTAGAAQ
-731 KAPDVKAAGESIA
+731 KAPDIKAAGESIA

-754 VEKSAQAARSVT
+754 VEKSAQAARSVAG
-766 DQVTHAFSSAYAS
+766 QVTQAFSSAYAS

-811 SLLSITQSGV
+811 SLLSITKNGV

-834 LQTKTDTQ
+834 LQTKSEAK

-848 LDKIVGGMK
+848 LDKIIGGMN

-871 ANREFV
+871 ANREFM

-888 IETPLETMVQAFR
+888 IETPLDTMVQAFR
-901 QALAESGYGG
+901 QALAENGGRSGSRPVY
-911 NNEATLVLDRETLGK
+911 LMLDRRELG
-926 VVWRLNKAE
+926 RAILDAGDQ
-935 ERRIGVSLAGV
+935 ERVRVGLSLT

>member
-6 IIIETDIDTKKARA
+6 IIIETDIDTKKAQA
-20 ELKRLETR
+20 ELGRLEAR
-28 IEGLK
+28 VEKLK
-33 EKIDAKQTARNAIA
+33 EKIETKQTARNAIA
-47 EKLKA
+47 EQLKTA
-52 AAVEAEEARKA
+52 AAEAEEARKA

-76 NLRTEDLSATQR
+76 NLRTEDLTATQR
-88 KQMSDELRYQTTEL
+88 KQMSDELRYQTAEL

-111 KEATVTRLETQER
+111 KEATITRLETQER
-124 QMTSDIAHQTQSLD
+124 QITSDIARQTQSLD
-138 KSQRSAEALTNQIQ
+138 KSQQAAAALTNQIQ

-158 ATLRQQ
+158 ATMRQQ
-164 MEGAADSVN
+164 MEGAAESVN
-173 RFKRRLSQLA
+173 RFKRRLSRLA

-254 SVVSLFFGTTAE
+254 SIVSLFFGTTAE

-305 TNTGGAGNQV
+305 TNTGGAGSAGNQV

-344 DVFFNWGDLTAEDI
+344 DVFFNWDNLTAEDI

-392 TISGLV
+392 TISGLI
-398 NNAIFDNDGK
+398 NNLIFDNDGK

-427 GVIGFTIGGFA
+427 GVIGFMVGGFA

-456 LGISRE
+456 LGFSKDKALADFYRSE
-462 KKSLER
+462 LGAFVQELNARVEER
-468 FYASDLGKL
+468 
-477 VQQLNEDISKHAQ
+477 AQ
-490 LALDLRAHVDSITG
+490 LALNLKAHVDSITG
-504 EVDAKTQADFAMAK
+504 EVDARTQADFTMAK
-518 TLIEQIFAFDEKDNK
+518 RLIDQIFSIDASQNK
-533 TAEEIQRIQALCK
+533 TAEEIQRIQTLCK
-546 DLNKLGILG
+546 ELNKLGILG
-555 DFRLEWDASKNS
+555 DFRLEWEESTQS

-582 FKLLQQEAWKD
+582 FKLLQQEAWKE
-593 SIIQL
+593 SIVQL
-598 LKDQAEYEQALDK
+598 LQDQAEYEQALDK
-611 AYATAGKA
+611 AYADAGRA
-619 TREYYAEKEK
+619 TREYYAKKDE
-629 YDLFLDK
+629 YDRYYNGEF
-636 FRSNPYGSKEYKS
+636 FRGIGATLTGKS
-649 ALGDVLHGKAPSQVA
+649 HLGTELR
-664 IDELKKAM
+664 ELKKAM
-672 ESADKAASDLNSGYM
+672 DSANAAAAALNNGYM
-687 AVQEKINDFSRR
+687 DVQKKINEFSGK
-699 LGYDTKAVT
+699 LGYDAKTIT
-708 DWSKKYSVAAEDAA
+708 DWSKKYATAAESAA
-722 DNLKKNAAQ
+722 DNLAAGAAR
-731 KAPDVKAAGESIA
+731 KAPDIKAAGESIA

-754 VEKSAQAARSVT
+754 TDKSAQAARSVT
-766 DQVTHAFSSAYAS
+766 GRVTQAFSSAYAS

-800 TAKTAMSNVMQ
+800 TAKTAMSNVMR

-834 LQTKTDTQ
+834 LQTKADTQ

-871 ANREFV
+871 ANREFM

-901 QALAESGYGG
+901 QALAESSGRGDRPVY
-911 NNEATLVLDRETLGK
+911 LMLDRRELG
-926 VVWRLNKAE
+926 RAILDAGDQ
-935 ERRIGVSLAGV
+935 ERVRVGLSLT

>member
-1 MADGE
+1 MTVADGE
-6 IIIETDIDTKKARA
+6 IIIETDIDTKKART

-111 KEATVTRLETQER
+111 KEAMVTRLETQER

-158 ATLRQQ
+158 ATMRQQ

-305 TNTGGAGNQV
+305 TNNGGAGGAGNQV

-398 NNAIFDNDGK
+398 NNLIFDNDGK

-427 GVIGFTIGGFA
+427 GIIGFTIGGFA

-456 LGISRE
+456 FGVSQE
-462 KKSLER
+462 KKALER

-490 LALDLRAHVDSITG
+490 LALDLKAHVDSITG
-504 EVDAKTQADFAMAK
+504 EVDAKTQADFTMAK
-518 TLIEQIFAFDEKDNK
+518 TLIEQIFSIDAKDNK

-555 DFRLEWDASKNS
+555 DFRLEWDASKKS

-611 AYATAGKA
+611 AYATAGRA
-619 TREYYAEKEK
+619 TREYYAKLDQGIQVK
-629 YDLFLDK
+629 KDNLFQ
-636 FRSNPYGSKEYKS
+636 YGRE
-649 ALGDVLHGKAPSQVA
+649 LH
-664 IDELKKAM
+664 ELKAAM
-672 ESADKAASDLNSGYM
+672 KSADKAASDLNSGYM

-708 DWSKKYSVAAEDAA
+708 DWSKKYSAAAEDAA

-731 KAPDVKAAGESIA
+731 KAPDVKAAGESIV

-766 DQVTHAFSSAYAS
+766 GQVTQAFSSAYAS

-834 LQTKTDTQ
+834 LQTKSGTQ

-871 ANREFV
+871 ANREFM

-901 QALAESGYGG
+901 QALAESGGRGDRPVY
-911 NNEATLVLDRETLGK
+911 LMLDRRELG
-926 VVWRLNKAE
+926 RAILDAGNQ
-935 ERRIGVSLAGV
+935 ERVRVGLSLT

>member
-6 IIIETDIDTKKARA
+6 IIIETDIDTKKART

-158 ATLRQQ
+158 ATMRQQ

-305 TNTGGAGNQV
+305 TNNGGAGGAGNQV

-398 NNAIFDNDGK
+398 NNLIFDNDGK

-427 GVIGFTIGGFA
+427 GIIGFTIGGFA

-456 LGISRE
+456 FGVSQE
-462 KKSLER
+462 KKALER

-490 LALDLRAHVDSITG
+490 LALDLKAHVDSITG
-504 EVDAKTQADFAMAK
+504 EVDAKTQADFTMAK
-518 TLIEQIFAFDEKDNK
+518 RLIDQIFSIDASQNK
-533 TAEEIQRIQALCK
+533 TAEEIQRIQTLCK
-546 DLNKLGILG
+546 ELNKLGILG
-555 DFRLEWDASKNS
+555 DFRLEWDESTQS

-582 FKLLQQEAWKD
+582 FKLLQQEAWKE
-593 SIIQL
+593 SIVQL
-598 LKDQAEYEQALDK
+598 LQDQAEYEQALDK
-611 AYATAGKA
+611 AYADAGKA
-619 TREYYAEKEK
+619 TREYYAKKDE
-629 YDLFLDK
+629 YDRYYNGEF
-636 FRSNPYGSKEYKS
+636 FRGIGATLTGKS
-649 ALGDVLHGKAPSQVA
+649 HLGTELR
-664 IDELKKAM
+664 ELKKAM
-672 ESADKAASDLNSGYM
+672 DSANDAATALNNGYM
-687 AVQEKINDFSRR
+687 DVQKKINEFSGK
-699 LGYDTKAVT
+699 LGYDAKTIT
-708 DWSKKYSVAAEDAA
+708 DWSKKYATAAESAA
-722 DNLKKNAAQ
+722 DNLTAGAAQ
-731 KAPDVKAAGESIA
+731 KAPDIKAAGESIA

-754 VEKSAQAARSVT
+754 VEKSAQAARSVAG
-766 DQVTHAFSSAYAS
+766 QVTQAFSSAYAS

-811 SLLSITQSGV
+811 SLLSITKNGV

-834 LQTKTDTQ
+834 LQTKSEAK

-848 LDKIVGGMK
+848 LDKIIGGMN

-871 ANREFV
+871 ANREFM

-888 IETPLETMVQAFR
+888 IETPLDTMVQAFR
-901 QALAESGYGG
+901 QALAENGGRSGSRPVY
-911 NNEATLVLDRETLGK
+911 LMLDRRELG
-926 VVWRLNKAE
+926 RAILDAGDQ
-935 ERRIGVSLAGV
+935 ERVRVGLSLT

>member
-1 MADGE
+1 MTVADGE
-6 IIIETDIDTKKARA
+6 IIIETDIDTKKART

-111 KEATVTRLETQER
+111 KEAMVTRLETQER

-158 ATLRQQ
+158 ATMRQQ

-305 TNTGGAGNQV
+305 TNNGGAGGAGNQV

-398 NNAIFDNDGK
+398 NNLIFDNDGK

-427 GVIGFTIGGFA
+427 GIIGFTIGGFA

-456 LGISRE
+456 FGVSQE
-462 KKSLER
+462 KKALER

-490 LALDLRAHVDSITG
+490 LALDLKAHVDSITG
-504 EVDAKTQADFAMAK
+504 EVDAKTQADFTMAK
-518 TLIEQIFAFDEKDNK
+518 TLIEQIFSIDAKDNK

-555 DFRLEWDASKNS
+555 DFRLEWDASKKS

-611 AYATAGKA
+611 AYATAGRA
-619 TREYYAEKEK
+619 TREYYAKLDQGIQVK
-629 YDLFLDK
+629 KDNLFQ
-636 FRSNPYGSKEYKS
+636 YGRE
-649 ALGDVLHGKAPSQVA
+649 LH
-664 IDELKKAM
+664 ELKAAM
-672 ESADKAASDLNSGYM
+672 ESADKAASDLNSGYI

-708 DWSKKYSVAAEDAA
+708 DWSKKYSMAAEDAA

-766 DQVTHAFSSAYAS
+766 GQVTQAFSSAYAS

-834 LQTKTDTQ
+834 LQTKSGTQ

-871 ANREFV
+871 ANREFM

-901 QALAESGYGG
+901 QALAESGGRGDRPVY
-911 NNEATLVLDRETLGK
+911 LMLDRRELG
-926 VVWRLNKAE
+926 RAILDAGDQ
-935 ERRIGVSLAGV
+935 ERVRVGLSLT

>member
-6 IIIETDIDTKKARA
+6 IIIETDIDTKKAQA
-20 ELKRLETR
+20 ELGRLEAR
-28 IEGLK
+28 VEKLK
-33 EKIDAKQTARNAIA
+33 EKIETKQTARNAIA
-47 EKLKA
+47 EQLKTA
-52 AAVEAEEARKA
+52 AAEAEEARKA

-76 NLRTEDLSATQR
+76 NLRTEDLTATQR
-88 KQMSDELRYQTTEL
+88 KQMSDELRYQTAEL

-111 KEATVTRLETQER
+111 KEATITRLETQER
-124 QMTSDIAHQTQSLD
+124 QMTSDIARQTQSLD
-138 KSQRSAEALTNQIQ
+138 KSQQAAAALTNQIQ

-158 ATLRQQ
+158 ATMRQQ
-164 MEGAADSVN
+164 MEGAAESVN
-173 RFKRRLSQLA
+173 RFKRRLSRLA

-254 SVVSLFFGTTAE
+254 SIVSLFFGTTAE

-305 TNTGGAGNQV
+305 TNTGGAGSAGNQV

-344 DVFFNWGDLTAEDI
+344 DVFFNWDNLTAEDI

-392 TISGLV
+392 TISGLID
-398 NNAIFDNDGK
+398 NLIFDNDGK

-427 GVIGFTIGGFA
+427 GVIGFMVGGFA

-456 LGISRE
+456 LGFSKDKALADFYRSE
-462 KKSLER
+462 LGAFVQELNARVEER
-468 FYASDLGKL
+468 
-477 VQQLNEDISKHAQ
+477 AQ
-490 LALDLRAHVDSITG
+490 LALNLKAHVDSITG
-504 EVDAKTQADFAMAK
+504 EFDARTQADFTMAK
-518 TLIEQIFAFDEKDNK
+518 RLIDQIFSIDASQNK
-533 TAEEIQRIQALCK
+533 TAEEIQRIQTLCK
-546 DLNKLGILG
+546 ELNKLGILG
-555 DFRLEWDASKNS
+555 DFRLEWEESTQS

-582 FKLLQQEAWKD
+582 FKLLQQEAWKE
-593 SIIQL
+593 SIVQL
-598 LKDQAEYEQALDK
+598 LQDQAEYEQALDK
-611 AYATAGKA
+611 AYADAGRA
-619 TREYYAEKEK
+619 TREYYAKKDE
-629 YDLFLDK
+629 YDRYYNGEF
-636 FRSNPYGSKEYKS
+636 FRGIGATLTGKS
-649 ALGDVLHGKAPSQVA
+649 HLGTELR
-664 IDELKKAM
+664 ELKKAM
-672 ESADKAASDLNSGYM
+672 DSANAAAAALNNGYM
-687 AVQEKINDFSRR
+687 DVQKKINEFSGK
-699 LGYDTKAVT
+699 LGYDAKTIT
-708 DWSKKYSVAAEDAA
+708 DWSKKYATAAESAA
-722 DNLKKNAAQ
+722 DNLAAGAAR
-731 KAPDVKAAGESIA
+731 KAPDIKAAGESIA

-754 VEKSAQAARSVT
+754 TDKSAQAARSVT
-766 DQVTHAFSSAYAS
+766 GRVTQAFSSAYAS

-800 TAKTAMSNVMQ
+800 TAKTAMSNVMR

-834 LQTKTDTQ
+834 LQTKADTQ

-871 ANREFV
+871 ANREFM

-901 QALAESGYGG
+901 QALAESSGRGDRPVY
-911 NNEATLVLDRETLGK
+911 LMLDRRELG
-926 VVWRLNKAE
+926 RAILDAGDQ
-935 ERRIGVSLAGV
+935 ERVRVGLSLT

>member
-6 IIIETDIDTKKARA
+6 IIIETDIDTKKART

-76 NLRTEDLSATQR
+76 NLRTEDLTATQR

-102 NRQQRSLAQ
+102 NRQQRSLVQ
-111 KEATVTRLETQER
+111 KEATITRLEMQER

-138 KSQRSAEALTNQIQ
+138 KSQRSAEALTTQIQ

-158 ATLRQQ
+158 ATMRQQ

-209 NDELSAKMA
+209 NAELSAKMA

-247 RVVSAVA
+247 RVISAVA

-292 AKQLAAFDTINQL
+292 SKQLAAFDTINQL
-305 TNTGGAGNQV
+305 TNNGGAGGAGNQV

-336 EIIKFNVD
+336 EIIRFNVD
-344 DVFFNWGDLTAEDI
+344 DVFFNWENLTAEDI

-398 NNAIFDNDGK
+398 NNMIFDNDGK

-427 GVIGFTIGGFA
+427 GIIGFTIGGFA

-462 KKSLER
+462 KKALER

-490 LALDLRAHVDSITG
+490 LALDLKAHVDSITG
-504 EVDAKTQADFAMAK
+504 EVDAKTQADFTMAK
-518 TLIEQIFAFDEKDNK
+518 TLIEQIFSIDAKDNK

-555 DFRLEWDASKNS
+555 DFRLEWDASKKS

-611 AYATAGKA
+611 AYATAGRA
-619 TREYYAEKEK
+619 TREYYAKKEE
-629 YDLFLDK
+629 YDRFYD
-636 FRSNPYGSKEYKS
+636 RSTRSM
-649 ALGDVLHGKAPSQVA
+649 LGDVLKGKG
-664 IDELKKAM
+664 ITDTELNELKKAM

-708 DWSKKYSVAAEDAA
+708 DWSKKYSMAAEDAA
-722 DNLKKNAAQ
+722 DNLKKGAAQ
-731 KAPDVKAAGESIA
+731 KAPDIKAAGETISD
-744 GAFADGIASS
+744 AFADGIASS
-754 VEKSAQAARSVT
+754 TDKSAQAARSVT
-766 DQVTHAFSSAYAS
+766 GQVTQAFSSAYAS
-779 AKNAGKGL
+779 AKNAGKSL

-800 TAKTAMSNVMQ
+800 TAKTAMSTVMQ
-811 SLLSITQSGV
+811 SLLSITKNGV

-834 LQTKTDTQ
+834 LQTKSEAK

-848 LDKIVGGMK
+848 LDKIIGGMN

-871 ANREFV
+871 ANREFM

-888 IETPLETMVQAFR
+888 IETPLDTMVQAFR
-901 QALAESGYGG
+901 QALAENGGRSGSRPVY
-911 NNEATLVLDRETLGK
+911 LMLDRRELG
-926 VVWRLNKAE
+926 RAILDAGDQ
-935 ERRIGVSLAGV
+935 ERVRVGLSLT

>member
-6 IIIETDIDTKKARA
+6 IIIETDIDTKKART

-52 AAVEAEEARKA
+52 AAVEAEDARKA

-124 QMTSDIAHQTQSLD
+124 QMTSDIAHQQQSLD

-158 ATLRQQ
+158 ATMRQQ

-305 TNTGGAGNQV
+305 TNNNGAGGAGNQV

-336 EIIKFNVD
+336 EIIKVNVD

-427 GVIGFTIGGFA
+427 GIIGFTIGGFG

-444 TIGIGLTLLIEQ
+444 TIGIGLTLLIEN
-456 LGISRE
+456 LGFSKDRALADFYRSE
-462 KKSLER
+462 LGAFVQDLNARVEER
-468 FYASDLGKL
+468 
-477 VQQLNEDISKHAQ
+477 AQ
-490 LALDLRAHVDSITG
+490 LALNLKAHVDSITG
-504 EVDAKTQADFAMAK
+504 EVDAKTQADFTMAK
-518 TLIEQIFAFDEKDNK
+518 RLIDQIFSIDASQNK
-533 TAEEIQRIQALCK
+533 TAEEIQRIQTLCK
-546 DLNKLGILG
+546 ELNKLGILG
-555 DFRLEWDASKNS
+555 DFRLEWDESTQS

-582 FKLLQQEAWKD
+582 FKLLQQEAWKE
-593 SIIQL
+593 SIVQL
-598 LKDQAEYEQALDK
+598 LQDQAEYEQALDK
-611 AYATAGKA
+611 AYADAGKA
-619 TREYYAEKEK
+619 TREYYAKKDE
-629 YDLFLDK
+629 YDRYYNGEF
-636 FRSNPYGSKEYKS
+636 FRGIGATLTGKS
-649 ALGDVLHGKAPSQVA
+649 HLGTELR
-664 IDELKKAM
+664 ELKKAM
-672 ESADKAASDLNSGYM
+672 DSANDAATALNNGYM
-687 AVQEKINDFSRR
+687 DVQKKINEFSGK
-699 LGYDTKAVT
+699 LGYDAKTIT
-708 DWSKKYSVAAEDAA
+708 DWSKKYATAAESAA
-722 DNLKKNAAQ
+722 DNLTAGAAQ
-731 KAPDVKAAGESIA
+731 KAPDIKAAGESIA

-766 DQVTHAFSSAYAS
+766 GQVTQAFSSAYAS

-834 LQTKTDTQ
+834 LQTKSGTQ

-871 ANREFV
+871 ANREFM

-888 IETPLETMVQAFR
+888 IETPLDTMVQAFR
-901 QALAESGYGG
+901 QALAENGGRSGSRPVY
-911 NNEATLVLDRETLGK
+911 LMLDRRELG
-926 VVWRLNKAE
+926 RAILDAGDQ
-935 ERRIGVSLAGV
+935 ERVRVGLSLT

>member
-1 MADGE
+1 MTLADGE
-6 IIIETDIDTKKARA
+6 IIIETDIDTKKART

-158 ATLRQQ
+158 ATMRQQ

-305 TNTGGAGNQV
+305 TNNGGAGGAGNQV

-398 NNAIFDNDGK
+398 NNLIFDNDGK

-427 GVIGFTIGGFA
+427 GIIGFTIGGFA

-456 LGISRE
+456 FGVSQE
-462 KKSLER
+462 KKALER

-490 LALDLRAHVDSITG
+490 LALDLKAHVDSITG
-504 EVDAKTQADFAMAK
+504 EVDAKTQADFTMAK
-518 TLIEQIFAFDEKDNK
+518 TLIEQIFSIDAKDNK

-555 DFRLEWDASKNS
+555 DFRLEWDASKKS

-611 AYATAGKA
+611 AYATAGRA
-619 TREYYAEKEK
+619 TREYYAKLDQGIQVK
-629 YDLFLDK
+629 KDNLFQ
-636 FRSNPYGSKEYKS
+636 YGRE
-649 ALGDVLHGKAPSQVA
+649 LH
-664 IDELKKAM
+664 ELKAAM
-672 ESADKAASDLNSGYM
+672 ESADKAASDLNSGYI

-708 DWSKKYSVAAEDAA
+708 DWSKKYSMAAEDAA

-731 KAPDVKAAGESIA
+731 KAPDVKAAGESIV

-766 DQVTHAFSSAYAS
+766 GQVTQAFSSAYAS

-834 LQTKTDTQ
+834 LQTKSGTQ

-871 ANREFV
+871 ANREFM

-901 QALAESGYGG
+901 QALAESGGRGDRPVY
-911 NNEATLVLDRETLGK
+911 LMLDRRELG
-926 VVWRLNKAE
+926 RAILDAGDQ
-935 ERRIGVSLAGV
+935 ERVRVGLSLT

>member
-1 MADGE
+1 MTVADGE

-52 AAVEAEEARKA
+52 AAAEAEEARKA
-63 VELLQ
+63 IELLQ

-76 NLRTEDLSATQR
+76 NLRTEDLTATQR
-88 KQMSDELRYQTTEL
+88 KQMSDELRYQTAEL

-164 MEGAADSVN
+164 MEGVADSVN

-254 SVVSLFFGTTAE
+254 SIVSLFFGTTAE

-292 AKQLAAFDTINQL
+292 ARQLAAFDTINQL
-305 TNTGGAGNQV
+305 TNNGVAGNSGNQI

-344 DVFFNWGDLTAEDI
+344 DVFFNWDDLTAEDI

-379 GVPGAIVGTLLGV
+379 GVPGAIIGTLLGV

-398 NNAIFDNDGK
+398 NNLIFDNDGK
-408 LSKREIAKMVVYAL
+408 LSNSEIVKMVVYAL

-456 LGISRE
+456 FGVSQE
-462 KKSLER
+462 KKALER

-490 LALDLRAHVDSITG
+490 LALDLKAHVDSITG
-504 EVDAKTQADFAMAK
+504 EVDAKTQADFTMAK
-518 TLIEQIFAFDEKDNK
+518 TLVEQIFSIDAKDNK

-611 AYATAGKA
+611 AYATAGRA
-619 TREYYAEKEK
+619 TREYYAKR
-629 YDLFLDK
+629 DQAPQVRADNF
-636 FRSNPYGSKEYKS
+636 FPYARE
-649 ALGDVLHGKAPSQVA
+649 LH
-664 IDELKKAM
+664 ELKKAM

-708 DWSKKYSVAAEDAA
+708 DWSKKYSMAAEDAA

-754 VEKSAQAARSVT
+754 AEKSAQAARSVT
-766 DQVTHAFSSAYAS
+766 GQVTQAFSSAYAS

-800 TAKTAMSNVMQ
+800 TAKTAMSNIMQ

-834 LQTKTDTQ
+834 LQTNSGTQ

-871 ANREFV
+871 ANREFM

-901 QALAESGYGG
+901 QALAESSGRGERPVY
-911 NNEATLVLDRETLGK
+911 LMLDRRELG
-926 VVWRLNKAE
+926 RAILDAGDQ
-935 ERRIGVSLAGV
+935 ERVRVGLSLT

>member
-1 MADGE
+1 MTVADGE
-6 IIIETDIDTKKARA
+6 IIIETDLDTKKARA

-52 AAVEAEEARKA
+52 AAAEAEEARKA

-76 NLRTEDLSATQR
+76 NLRTEDLTATQR
-88 KQMSDELRYQTTEL
+88 KQMSDELRYQTAEL

-111 KEATVTRLETQER
+111 KEATITRLETQER
-124 QMTSDIAHQTQSLD
+124 QMTSDIARQTQSLD
-138 KSQRSAEALTNQIQ
+138 KSQQAAEALTEQIQ

-158 ATLRQQ
+158 ATMRQQ

-173 RFKRRLSQLA
+173 RFKRRLSRLA

-209 NDELSAKMA
+209 NGELSAKMA

-292 AKQLAAFDTINQL
+292 SKQLAAFDTINQL
-305 TNTGGAGNQV
+305 TNTGNQV

-392 TISGLV
+392 TISGLI
-398 NNAIFDNDGK
+398 NNLIFDNDGK

-427 GVIGFTIGGFA
+427 GVIGFMVGGFA

-462 KKSLER
+462 KKALER

-490 LALDLRAHVDSITG
+490 LALDLKAHVDSITG
-504 EVDAKTQADFAMAK
+504 EVDAKTQADFTMAK
-518 TLIEQIFAFDEKDNK
+518 TLVEQIFSFDAKDNK

-582 FKLLQQEAWKD
+582 FKLLQQDAWKD

-611 AYATAGKA
+611 AYATAGRA
-619 TREYYAEKEK
+619 TREYYAKR
-629 YDLFLDK
+629 DQAPQVRADNF
-636 FRSNPYGSKEYKS
+636 FPYARE
-649 ALGDVLHGKAPSQVA
+649 LH
-664 IDELKKAM
+664 ELKKAM

-699 LGYDTKAVT
+699 LGYDTKAIT

-722 DNLKKNAAQ
+722 DNLKKSAAQ
-731 KAPDVKAAGESIA
+731 KAPDIKAAGDSIA

-766 DQVTHAFSSAYAS
+766 GQVTQAFSSAYAS

-800 TAKTAMSNVMQ
+800 TAKTAMSNVMR

-834 LQTKTDTQ
+834 LQTKADTQ

-871 ANREFV
+871 ANREFM

-901 QALAESGYGG
+901 QALAESGGRGDRPVY
-911 NNEATLVLDRETLGK
+911 LMLDRRELGRAILD
-926 VVWRLNKAE
+926 VGDQ
-935 ERRIGVSLAGV
+935 ERVRVGLSLT